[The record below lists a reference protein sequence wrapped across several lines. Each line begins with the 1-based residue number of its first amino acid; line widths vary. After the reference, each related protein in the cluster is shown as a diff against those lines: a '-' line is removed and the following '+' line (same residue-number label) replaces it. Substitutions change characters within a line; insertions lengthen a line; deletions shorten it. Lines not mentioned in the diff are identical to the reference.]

1 MSFYVRSRMF
11 LGFASANA
19 NRRAAVEASRQRVL
33 APGVA
38 DATRDDPEL
47 AAGFQASPAKAIS
60 QGCLSLGSHCKARLG
75 K

>member
-1 MSFYVRSRMF
+1 MF
-11 LGFASANA
+11 QGFASADA
-19 NRRAAVEASRQRVL
+19 NRQAAVEASRQWIL
-33 APGVA
+33 GPGVA

-60 QGCLSLGSHCKARLG
+60 RGCLSLGSHCKARLG